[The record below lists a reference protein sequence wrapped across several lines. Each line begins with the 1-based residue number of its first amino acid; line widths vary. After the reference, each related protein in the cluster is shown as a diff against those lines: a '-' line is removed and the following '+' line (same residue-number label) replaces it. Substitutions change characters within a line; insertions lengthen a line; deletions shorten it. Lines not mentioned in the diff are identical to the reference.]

1 MTLWTK
7 ETIPGD
13 LRDLP
18 AGVQEIRTPEGE
30 LCRLPL
36 PESGGRGRSEEIRL
50 CDWATM
56 RLEWYE
62 AEGFHSRHGAEPG
75 FLELS
80 FCLSGRMG
88 WQLRDGSGLYLG
100 PGGLSCSDSRLQ
112 FPLGY
117 YAGLAFS
124 VDTRTLD
131 AQLPAPLAQM
141 GVTGA
146 GLLERYCPG
155 GRSLALAAQAG
166 VAPLL
171 EPLARLPRDCCASR
185 NCCSCWGLW
194 NSPSYPLLRAGPGIS
209 WPRSRRCMPVWW
221 RISPGGIP
229 LRSCPGSTCSTPRR

>member
-7 ETIPGD
+7 ETITGD

-50 CDWATM
+50 CNWATM

-100 PGGLSCSDSRLQ
+100 PGGLAIRLRESCSDSRLQ
-112 FPLGY
+112 FPLGRHRSGA
-117 YAGLAFS
+117 AGAVLS
-124 VDTRTLD
+124 RRT
-131 AQLPAPLAQM
+131 QP
-141 GVTGA
+141 GTGSSGGSGAAA
-146 GLLERYCPG
+146 GTAGASAPG
-155 GRSLALAAQAG
+155 GPACLGTAAHPGTAAPAG
-166 VAPLL
+166 GSGT
-171 EPLARLPRDCCASR
+171 ARAVLS
-185 NCCSCWGLW
+185 
-194 NSPSYPLLRAGPGIS
+194 
-209 WPRSRRCMPVWW
+209 
-221 RISPGGIP
+221 
-229 LRSCPGSTCSTPRR
+229 

>member
-7 ETIPGD
+7 ETITGD

-18 AGVQEIRTPEGE
+18 AGMQEIRTPEGE

-100 PGGLSCSDSRLQ
+100 PGGAGGHPSAGELQ
-112 FPLGY
+112 
-117 YAGLAFS
+117 
-124 VDTRTLD
+124 
-131 AQLPAPLAQM
+131 
-141 GVTGA
+141 
-146 GLLERYCPG
+146 
-155 GRSLALAAQAG
+155 
-166 VAPLL
+166 
-171 EPLARLPRDCCASR
+171 
-185 NCCSCWGLW
+185 
-194 NSPSYPLLRAGPGIS
+194 
-209 WPRSRRCMPVWW
+209 
-221 RISPGGIP
+221 
-229 LRSCPGSTCSTPRR
+229 

>member
-7 ETIPGD
+7 ETITGD

-18 AGVQEIRTPEGE
+18 AGMQEIRTPEGE

-80 FCLSGRMG
+80 FCRSGRMG

-100 PGGLSCSDSRLQ
+100 PGGLAIRLRESCSDSRLQ

-117 YAGLAFS
+117 YACLFY
-124 VDTRTLD
+124 T
-131 AQLPAPLAQM
+131 
-141 GVTGA
+141 
-146 GLLERYCPG
+146 
-155 GRSLALAAQAG
+155 
-166 VAPLL
+166 
-171 EPLARLPRDCCASR
+171 
-185 NCCSCWGLW
+185 
-194 NSPSYPLLRAGPGIS
+194 S
-209 WPRSRRCMPVWW
+209 WKIPVPMWQ
-221 RISPGGIP
+221 
-229 LRSCPGSTCSTPRR
+229 

>member
-7 ETIPGD
+7 ETITGD

-88 WQLRDGSGLYLG
+88 WQLRDGSGL
-100 PGGLSCSDSRLQ
+100 
-112 FPLGY
+112 
-117 YAGLAFS
+117 
-124 VDTRTLD
+124 
-131 AQLPAPLAQM
+131 
-141 GVTGA
+141 
-146 GLLERYCPG
+146 
-155 GRSLALAAQAG
+155 
-166 VAPLL
+166 
-171 EPLARLPRDCCASR
+171 
-185 NCCSCWGLW
+185 
-194 NSPSYPLLRAGPGIS
+194 
-209 WPRSRRCMPVWW
+209 
-221 RISPGGIP
+221 
-229 LRSCPGSTCSTPRR
+229 